1 MNPVPNSVFISGSIS
16 IKELPLEV
24 SDSIKT
30 IIKKK
35 MTIVVGDAPGIDSLI
50 QDLCNSENYFNIIV
64 YTITSTPRY
73 KANSNFQEKTISVSQ
88 EIKSQRERQTY
99 KDKAMSVDSTFNLV
113 IWDGSSKGSY
123 ANILRALESHKKV
136 KVYYQDIND
145 YLPSEKIIPM
155 ELEFIYRKN
164 NGYTASE
171 VVEYLQNNGIETY
184 NRSQDLNKFLINEN
198 LLVKEGTAYQPTK
211 KNPELFIV
219 ERYRGKPRGVKFNN
233 QFIDWIESIATQPK
247 PEQTSFDFG

>member
-35 MTIVVGDAPGIDSLI
+35 MTILVGDAPGIDSLI

-99 KDKAMSVDSTFNLV
+99 KDRAMSEDSIFSLV
-113 IWDGSSKGSY
+113 VWDGKSKGSY
-123 ANILRALESHKKV
+123 ANIKRALDSKKGV
-136 KVYYQDIND
+136 KVYYQDIED
-145 YLPSEKIIPM
+145 YFPSEKVTIDEIDY
-155 ELEFIYRKN
+155 IYREK

-171 VVEYLQNNGIETY
+171 VIVYLQENGIEAY
-184 NRSQDLNKFLINEN
+184 KRSQDLNKFLVNQN
-198 LLVKEGTAYQPTK
+198 LLTKEGKIYQPTQK
-211 KNPELFIV
+211 QPELFII
-219 ERYRGKPRGVKFNN
+219 EKYRGKPSGIKFNN
-233 QFIDWIESIATQPK
+233 EFIDWIENNYNYEPK
-247 PEQTSFDFG
+247 QASFNF

>member
-1 MNPVPNSVFISGSIS
+1 MVVNSVFISGSIA
-16 IKELPLEV
+16 
-24 SDSIKT
+24 
-30 IIKKK
+30 IKKLPSQVRESIQTMIDK
-35 MTIVVGDAPGIDSLI
+35 QMTILVGDAPGIDTLV
-50 QDLCNSENYFNIIV
+50 QDLCNKQEYTNVIV
-64 YTITSTPRY
+64 YTITSSPRY
-73 KANSNFQEKTISVSQ
+73 KANQDFQEKSIFVNQ
-88 EIKSQRERQTY
+88 EIKKERERQTY
-99 KDKAMSVDSTFNLV
+99 KDKAMSEDSTFSLV

-145 YLPSEKIIPM
+145 YLPSEKITPI
-155 ELEFIYRKN
+155 ELEFIFREN

-198 LLVKEGTAYQPTK
+198 FLVKEGTVYQPTK
-211 KNPELFIV
+211 KNPDLFIV
-219 ERYRGKPRGVKFNN
+219 EMYRGKPRGIKFNN

-247 PEQTSFDFG
+247 LEQASFDFG